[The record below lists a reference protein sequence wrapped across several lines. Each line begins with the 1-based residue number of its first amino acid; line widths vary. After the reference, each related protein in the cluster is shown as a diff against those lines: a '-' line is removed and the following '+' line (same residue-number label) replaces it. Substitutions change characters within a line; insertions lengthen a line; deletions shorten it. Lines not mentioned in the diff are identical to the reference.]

1 MFSCQVGENIIPSAV
16 QEIPTK
22 LTESETW
29 QSGDLDTSQ
38 VSVSSLPEDDKSE
51 PTTATVSST
60 AAVTIDITKKAMPDT
75 GKCDLHSLCFVY
87 IHLV

>member
-1 MFSCQVGENIIPSAV
+1 MSSVQ
-16 QEIPTK
+16 QEIPNK

-51 PTTATVSST
+51 PTTTTVSST
-60 AAVTIDITKKAMPDT
+60 AIQEVTKSVVPDT
-75 GKCDLHSLCFVY
+75 GMYHKRLLAS
-87 IHLV
+87 